1 MYEVNWSLNWKNML
15 LEICCTHVLWK
26 VAFQIGA
33 HPPKGGCS
41 FQFGTHPTKG
51 WLLNSGWR
59 SSPKEWL
66 LNSDWRSS
74 PKGWL
79 PLWCGCF
86 LSGKELP
93 LLWYSGVKEAEFS
106 NESNNRTCTVKCTPV
121 KCTPPT
127 TTYVHKSIELKSFL
141 SKSDVLWH
149 RIVWTP
155 YTNKSSTLQKLRSLS
170 RKLPLAEK
178 WDKSVPHTSFQF
190 SQCA

>member
-26 VAFQIGA
+26 VAVHFSLALIPRRVA
-33 HPPKGGCS
+33 A
-41 FQFGTHPTKG
+41 QFR
-51 WLLNSGWR
+51 LA
-59 SSPKEWL
+59 SSPKGWL
-66 LNSDWRSS
+66 LNSDWRSP

-106 NESNNRTCTVKCTPV
+106 NESNNRTCTV

-178 WDKSVPHTSFQF
+178 WEKSVPYTSFQF